1 MNIVTDDEKSKVD
14 EVDEEIL
21 VKKTK
26 KRSKSLKKPKIPKP
40 VIRPRG
46 ISISIM
52 PIINVE
58 ETVVTKIETTTSIL
72 EDHIDE
78 IKELRINSK
87 KLDKMNFNHK
97 ITKRPSTTSLI
108 QTEHI
113 DEIPISRPVEKRPQ
127 SAINESVKTA
137 AVVKPAP
144 KPMDTQTAK
153 ILTHKSFLID
163 LRDLLQNYI
172 EYNGLFR
179 GKEDMTLEAFTHN
192 RAKYNHPVQNPVN
205 VNVNLNRAKSAVTST
220 KVDVDWK
227 TSLPGVFYALECY
240 MSPNYRET
248 VRPPVSTKVKSNNK
262 DFTDFKAKLKRNSTI
277 RMGRRKTAASISHHL
292 NTGVH
297 SDPHSPFKILTV
309 NHHVADRLSHRDSTS
324 IAESDVIVASLPF
337 LRKNSC
343 WNKKNSTDS
352 NSQNS

>member
-1 MNIVTDDEKSKVD
+1 MNIVTDDEKSK
-14 EVDEEIL
+14 EVDEEIQ

-72 EDHIDE
+72 DHIDE

-108 QTEHI
+108 ETTEHI
-113 DEIPISRPVEKRPQ
+113 DDIPISRPVEKRPQ
-127 SAINESVKTA
+127 TAINESVKKE
-137 AVVKPAP
+137 VVKPAP

-179 GKEDMTLEAFTHN
+179 GKEDMTLEAFAHN
-192 RAKYNHPVQNPVN
+192 RAKYNHPVQHHPVN
-205 VNVNLNRAKSAVTST
+205 VNVNLNRAKSAVTSS

-227 TSLPGVFYALECY
+227 TSLPGIFYALECY

-248 VRPPVSTKVKSNNK
+248 VRPPVSTKVKNNNK